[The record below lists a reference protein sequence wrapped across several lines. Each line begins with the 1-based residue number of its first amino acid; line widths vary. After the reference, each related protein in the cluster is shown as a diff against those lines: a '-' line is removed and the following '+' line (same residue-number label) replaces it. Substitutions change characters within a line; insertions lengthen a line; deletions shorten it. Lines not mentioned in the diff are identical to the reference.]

1 MSALHPFLREPRRR
15 RFLLPAL
22 ALGSCLLLATA
33 CGRSTRSFRDDA
45 TTPPTVVSVSPG
57 SGFPGAGGIV
67 ITGTGFRGAGQV
79 LFGPTQALRFTVDS
93 DSRITTSVPEAT
105 PPGAV
110 AVTVRKGS
118 MSGTSPALFTIKP
131 LPPPVVLT
139 SFSPQSGV
147 AGTVVTLTGSGMT
160 GATAVAFNARAA
172 RSFRVLDDTH
182 IEATVPDGADSGLIT
197 VTGAAGSIANT
208 SGDFTIEAS
217 GAPVL
222 LALAPA
228 SGAPGTAVTLTGTG
242 FLGATGVRFGGVPSG
257 PFQIDATGTRITTTV
272 PAGAATGPVVVLTP
286 VGNSPETPATTF
298 TVDAPD
304 IPSAP
309 VITALTP
316 AQGIPGTEV
325 TVTGTGFKGV
335 TGVTYGGLALPAARY
350 DLDSPTRLRVRIPDD
365 AQAGGTIGVATATP
379 PAATSQ
385 DFVLLPSRGTIM
397 PQPLVSST
405 HTFGMPLLDYPA
417 RRRSAIYEGL
427 SLPLAP
433 VFHAYNPIGSTG
445 FRPDKSYPSHTLS
458 ILLPPPFY
466 EALPRPIKDRIQ
478 ALGIPLANVQI
489 LVSSQDY
496 AYDGVTPNDGVY
508 LFRPHYWTDPD
519 APDTGVYFQNHAL
532 SGGIF
537 EADPG
542 ITISGHAPGEWFDF
556 SITTHGPSP
565 TVAGQILASGNSEP
579 MAGFDTNTSTG
590 LYSVVRDGDRAAV
603 TLHLLFND
611 AHQEALLAIAG
622 NPNTVG
628 GLLEAL
634 VKSSFG
640 GSRGIQLLLALAR
653 PIVATVTRAPAN
665 GGANVQLTLTGSGF
679 GSATSVLLNGTP
691 LAVQGTGNSDAILR
705 VEVPAGT
712 TGTLQVE
719 SPLGTSD
726 AVALPAP

>member
-1 MSALHPFLREPRRR
+1 MSTLHPFFREPLRR
-15 RFLLPAL
+15 RFVIPAL
-22 ALGSCLLLATA
+22 ALGSCLFLATA

-45 TTPPTVVSVSPG
+45 TTPPKVASISPD

-93 DSRITTSVPEAT
+93 DSRITASIPEAA

-118 MSGTSPALFTIKP
+118 MAGTSPSPFTIKP
-131 LPPPVVLT
+131 LPPPVVLA
-139 SFSPQSGV
+139 SFSPQSGA

-160 GATAVAFNARAA
+160 GATAVAFNAKAA
-172 RSFRVLDDTH
+172 RSFQVLDDNR
-182 IEATVPDGADSGLIT
+182 IEATVPDGAATGLIT
-197 VTGAAGSIANT
+197 VTGAAGSMANT
-208 SGDFTIEAS
+208 SGDFTIDAS

-257 PFQIDATGTRITTTV
+257 PFQIDAAGTRITATV
-272 PAGAATGPVVVLTP
+272 PAGAATGPVVVLGP
-286 VGNSPETPATTF
+286 GGSSPETAATTF

-304 IPSAP
+304 VPSAP
-309 VITALTP
+309 VITALAP

-325 TVTGTGFKGV
+325 TVTGTGFKGIA
-335 TGVTYGGLALPAARY
+335 GVTYGGLALPAARY

-365 AQAGGTIGVATATP
+365 AQAGGAIGVTTATP

-397 PQPLVSST
+397 PQPLVLGA
-405 HTFGMPLLDYPA
+405 HEFGMPLLDFPA
-417 RRRSAIYEGL
+417 RRRSNLYKGL

-433 VFHAYNPIGSTG
+433 VFHAYNPIGSG
-445 FRPDKSYPSHTLS
+445 GLRPDKFFPLHTLS

-466 EALPRPIKDRIQ
+466 EVLPRSIRDRIQ
-478 ALGIPLANVQI
+478 VLGIPPANVQI
-489 LVSSQDY
+489 LVTSQDY
-496 AYDGVTPNDGVY
+496 AYDGVTPDDGVY

-519 APDTGVYFQNHAL
+519 APDTGVYYQSHAL

-542 ITISGHAPGEWFDF
+542 ITISGHAPGDWFDF

-565 TVAGQILASGNSEP
+565 TDAGEIVASGNSEP

-590 LYSVVRDGDRAAV
+590 LYSLVRDGDRAAV
-603 TLHLLFND
+603 TLHLLLND
-611 AHQEALLAIAG
+611 AHQAALLAIAG
-622 NPNTVG
+622 NPTTVG
-628 GLLEAL
+628 GLFEAL
-634 VKSSFG
+634 VTSSFG
-640 GSRGIQLLLALAR
+640 DTRGVQLLVALAR
-653 PIVATVTRAPAN
+653 PAVTTVTRAPAN

-705 VEVPAGT
+705 IEIPAGT

-719 SPLGTSD
+719 GPLGTSD
-726 AVALPAP
+726 PVALPAP